1 MSINV
6 YPSGIVTD
14 GGTNEDLNEYNMKER
29 DASVFHLSTGDFR
42 INDFNRRIRGNP
54 SLVDTIEFRLECIE
68 AMVSLYG
75 DFLKWLKFQYKEN
88 TLFHGHN
95 IELLTDTVR
104 YIVSGKRNMQL
115 YTHEAL
121 LDGDPIY
128 KPGCASD
135 RRWSE
140 LLLEV
145 PGVADFDFSNY
156 IGMWCRH
163 PTGFHD
169 MLYTTWLLFG
179 EYNWKPEVPNG
190 MTFISNV

>member
-6 YPSGIVTD
+6 YPSGAVTD
-14 GGTNEDLNEYNMKER
+14 GGSNTELNEYNMKER
-29 DASVFHLSTGDFR
+29 DANVFHLATGDLR
-42 INDFNRRIRGNP
+42 INEFNRRIRINR
-54 SLVDTIEFRLECIE
+54 SIVDDTAFRLEFIE
-68 AMVSLYG
+68 AAASIYG
-75 DFLKWLKFQYKEN
+75 DFLKWLKFQYREN
-88 TLFHGHN
+88 TLLHSHN

-121 LDGDPIY
+121 LDGEPIY
-128 KPGCASD
+128 KPGSASD
-135 RRWSE
+135 KRWSQ
-140 LLLEV
+140 LLLDV
-145 PGVADFDFSNY
+145 PGTADFDFSNY